1 MLWYKA
7 WRDTRWRFLIG
18 LGILT
23 GTVLANVLAYPSV
36 HNLQGVSLPA
46 GLSGE
51 LVHEIDW
58 VTQLSSSFRGFVWV
72 QLVRQNLPYLWIVFA
87 VLLGAQGPLPRGTG
101 AIFPLSLPVSRR
113 RLCAVRA
120 ATDLV
125 ELGVLALIPLLLIP
139 LAALLVGHTYAL
151 ADALV
156 HGIQILTGG
165 AVFYCLAL
173 WLATIFGDRWRPIV
187 ITLAAAVAANICS
200 NFIPALAP
208 FSPAT
213 VMIGEDYFR
222 TGVPAW
228 AGMCIWLGI
237 SAAVLH
243 AAVRSIE
250 ARDF

>member
-7 WRDTRWRFLIG
+7 WRDTRGRFLIG
-18 LGILT
+18 LGILS
-23 GTVLANVLAYPSV
+23 GTVLINVLAYPSV
-36 HNLQGVSLPA
+36 HGLLGGALPA
-46 GLSGE
+46 GLSGR
-51 LVHEIDW
+51 LLHEINR
-58 VTQLSSSFRGFVWV
+58 VTQLSGNFRGYIWV
-72 QLVRQNLPYLWIVFA
+72 QLIRQNVFYLWIVFA
-87 VLLGAQGPLPRGTG
+87 GLLGAEGPFSRRTG
-101 AIFPLSLPVSRR
+101 AIFTLSLPVSRR
-113 RLCAVRA
+113 RICAVRA
-120 ATDLV
+120 TTDLA

-139 LAALLVGHTYAL
+139 LAAPVVGYSYEF
-151 ADALV
+151 ADAVV

-173 WLATIFGDRWRPIV
+173 WLTTIFGDRWRPIG
-187 ITLAAAVAANICS
+187 ITLAAAVAGNLCT

-213 VMIGEDYFR
+213 VMTGESYFR

-228 AGMCIWLGI
+228 GGMCIWLAV
-237 SAAVLH
+237 SAALLH